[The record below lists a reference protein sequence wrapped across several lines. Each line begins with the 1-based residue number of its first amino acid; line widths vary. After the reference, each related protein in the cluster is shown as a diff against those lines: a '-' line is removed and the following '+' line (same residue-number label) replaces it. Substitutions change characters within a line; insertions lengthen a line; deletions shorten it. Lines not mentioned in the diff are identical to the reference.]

1 MISVIATVSGNYNL
15 CVTRGMLFV
24 LQGNLTHDELLEL
37 RREVDRQ
44 LACQH
49 ERKLSALI
57 KEEPWHE

>member
-15 CVTRGMLFV
+15 CVTRGTLFV

-49 ERKLSALI
+49 EQKLSALI